1 MAGYKLTKTHVV
13 SETGEASIITG
24 REGLAIPTADTYLT
38 VGQVEKLTGI
48 KESRLRH
55 YDRIGLLC
63 PARSGE
69 RIANNRKLYGVE
81 DLARLQAI
89 VTLSAYQ
96 FSLEEIKAILDDGIS
111 DIEALIQ
118 TKIKTLKRQEGRL
131 HALVLFTKF
140 IELSETDLIE
150 GLANGPAD
158 LDELA
163 DLVRDTPLYEAAIQ
177 RLENYGE
184 EEASEQLR
192 ALDAILDKL
201 IIPDEALG
209 FTCIEEAIDQ
219 LFHWWD
225 GFVLPLEES
234 GYFGFWAI
242 FEDHALVPEYIETIG
257 EAGDAG
263 FIEMYAFFVLLKR
276 YLCEQQIILA
286 DIAQL
291 AKQDIVLALEE
302 AYDLVAVTSTL
313 LFGTQGA
320 QELSDETL
328 IETTTLFLFYAM
340 GVLEDQKLTAYLRI
354 PEDVRISETEETSQL
369 TTKDILEQTLRV
381 LDITL

>member
-1 MAGYKLTKTHVV
+1 M
-13 SETGEASIITG
+13 
-24 REGLAIPTADTYLT
+24 
-38 VGQVEKLTGI
+38 
-48 KESRLRH
+48 
-55 YDRIGLLC
+55 
-63 PARSGE
+63 
-69 RIANNRKLYGVE
+69 
-81 DLARLQAI
+81 
-89 VTLSAYQ
+89 
-96 FSLEEIKAILDDGIS
+96 
-111 DIEALIQ
+111 
-118 TKIKTLKRQEGRL
+118 
-131 HALVLFTKF
+131 LFTKF

-150 GLANGPAD
+150 GLANGPAN

-163 DLVRDTPLYEAAIQ
+163 DLVRDAPLYEATIQ

-219 LFHWWD
+219 FFHWWD

-234 GYFGFWAI
+234 GYLGFWAI

-302 AYDLVAVTSTL
+302 AYDLVAITSTL

-320 QELSDETL
+320 QGLSDETL

-354 PEDVRISETEETSQL
+354 PEDVRIPEAEETSQL